1 MVVIRFTGHV
11 LFVIGVI
18 FLARDLLVSSEQ
30 GAMMFAAFG
39 ELWLSIH
46 PPSLNAL
53 QASVQ
58 RYVLPEL
65 WDMVFVPLLSMPGW
79 LIFMAVGGVAAMLAR
94 RRKQLDMPVTD
105 EPPQS

>member
-18 FLARDLLVSSEQ
+18 FLARDLLVGSEL
-30 GAMMFAAFG
+30 GEMMFVAFG
-39 ELWLSIH
+39 ELWFSIH

-53 QASVQ
+53 QAFVQ

-65 WDMVFVPLLSMPGW
+65 WDMVFAPLLSMPGW
-79 LIFMAVGGVAAMLAR
+79 LILMVVGGVMAMLAR
-94 RRKQLDMPVTD
+94 RRKQPDMLVSD
-105 EPPQS
+105 EPPQR